1 MSLQTMITALTSE
14 EVQKEFKDI
23 WVADGVSLP
32 DALYHVAQIIRE
44 SMCRAQNTSTTGLN
58 QLFSQDTRDKIAEEA
73 VNWSNIGFVPARSVR
88 AR

>member
-1 MSLQTMITALTSE
+1 MIAALTSE

-32 DALYHVAQIIRE
+32 DAFYHVAQIIRE

-58 QLFSQDTRDKIAEEA
+58 QLFRQDTRDKIAEEA
-73 VNWSNIGFVPARSVR
+73 VNRSNIGFVRARSVR